1 MRKSLLTISLVA
13 LMCGPVT
20 ARTLSPSEALAR
32 ALGNGNQAGAFRAP
46 TRTAPVMTVGSES
59 APALYVFD
67 QDKAGYLIVSADDVA
82 APVLGYSDSGTIDP
96 DNLPDNLRWWLSQ
109 YKAQIEAATQGD
121 AAAYSPVSR
130 ATREPIA
137 PLLKTTWDQGAPYNN
152 MCPPLNGRQTVTGCV
167 ATAMAQVMYYHK
179 WPASFNALF
188 NYTWTAGNTNL
199 SWSQRNQVLDW
210 ANMLPTYHNVEYTS
224 GEGNAVATLMKACGY
239 AVNMNYNVPSAG
251 GSGAQSTLIPRVL
264 ANLFKYDKGAY
275 NAYRP
280 FYSLEEWENLIYDNL
295 KTCGPVIYSGNNN
308 NGGHCF
314 VCDGYSENGYFH
326 FNWGWSGVSD
336 GYYLLSALSPELQG
350 IGGSTSGFNDNQEVG
365 LGIKPANGFSSMK
378 KIILCYGDLS
388 ADVAANGTLTLNGP
402 FFNLSNGSISGKIGI
417 RFVKDN
423 GSSQDILVDQNY
435 DIQSQSGYSSVS
447 FNSSSLPSGSW
458 KLYPIFRYSS
468 GETVI
473 IPCHADQA
481 GYLDYTRSGNTI
493 TVTVPEIG
501 RYNITD
507 MKMATPIYKGS
518 KFLVTGKATWSGSNS
533 VQKPVY
539 GVLMSGTSAS
549 TIVGIGA
556 TMPMEFQPDGTPVE
570 FDYVS
575 SDWYKIT
582 EVDGRPTMEAV
593 DPAPG
598 DYYFAMAVE
607 KGYYDNVYS
616 LISTPVRVKIQP
628 TPLETKISVAA
639 LTIKDAKAVN
649 PNNFQA
655 AVAVSC
661 ESGYFFD
668 NLIVAIFDSDTRLFV
683 EELYTDTKPI
693 EAHSRATLTAK
704 GILSD
709 VTPGKQY
716 LAAVFRI
723 IGTQSTQICNPV
735 SFTVADISAIGDV
748 ISDARAHTVASP
760 NPASDY
766 TVVTAPAEIVRVDIA
781 SLSGSL
787 VTAPAVIDGA
797 SARIDVSSLPAGL
810 YIARVTTATGIE
822 TVKIIKK

>member
-59 APALYVFD
+59 SPALYVFD

-96 DNLPDNLRWWLSQ
+96 DNLPDNLRWWLGQ
-109 YKAQIEAATQGD
+109 YKAQIEAATQGE

-152 MCPPLNGRQTVTGCV
+152 MCPSLNGRQTVTGCV

-179 WPASFNALF
+179 WPESFNALF
-188 NYTWTAGNTNL
+188 NYTWTAGNANL

-239 AVNMNYNVPSAG
+239 AVNMNYNVSSAG
-251 GSGAQSTLIPRVL
+251 GSSAQSILIPRVL

-402 FFNLSNGSISGKIGI
+402 FFNLSNGSISGKIGM
-417 RFVKDN
+417 RFVKAD
-423 GSSQDILVDQNY
+423 GSSQDVLINQSD
-435 DIQSQSGYSSVS
+435 DIQAGSGYSAFRLST
-447 FNSSSLPSGSW
+447 SSLPSGSW

-481 GYLDYTRSGNTI
+481 GYLDYTKSGNTI

-607 KGYYDNVYS
+607 KGYYDNVYT
-616 LISTPVRVKIQP
+616 LISTPIPVKVNP
-628 TPLETKISVAA
+628 EPLQTKVTVSV
-639 LTIKDAKAVN
+639 LTIKDSEAVN
-649 PNNFQA
+649 PDEFCATAKVN
-655 AVAVSC
+655 C
-661 ESGYFFD
+661 KSGYFFD
-668 NLIVAIFDSDTRLFV
+668 NLIVAVFDPTTGTNMGQF
-683 EELYTDTKPI
+683 YTNLVPI
-693 EAHSRATLTAK
+693 EANTSATLTAK

-709 VTPGKQY
+709 VTPGKRYIAQI
-716 LAAVFRI
+716 FTSD
-723 IGTQSTQICNPV
+723 GTFLDKAV

-748 ISDARAHTVASP
+748 ISNASAHTVASP